1 MYKVGDKLK
10 LSDNVRQFGNFVPNK
25 IYEIAMQKQESENF
39 LIFDDN
45 NEADFFDEKQLSFYF
60 VLTDDKSLNNGGST
74 DYYKLP
80 SNAKDLQDLIE
91 DKEMHW
97 NIANIFKSCYR
108 LGQQNHSNAERDIN
122 KIIWFAERHKQL
134 LKKKIL

>member
-1 MYKVGDKLK
+1 MRKLI
-10 LSDNVRQFGNFVPNK
+10 NNHV
-25 IYEIAMQKQESENF
+25 
-39 LIFDDN
+39 LII
-45 NEADFFDEKQLSFYF
+45 
-60 VLTDDKSLNNGGST
+60 GGGVAGVQAAL
-74 DYYKLP
+74 DAAEMGYHV
-80 SNAKDLQDLIE
+80 DLIE

-97 NIANIFKSCYR
+97 NMANIFKSCYR